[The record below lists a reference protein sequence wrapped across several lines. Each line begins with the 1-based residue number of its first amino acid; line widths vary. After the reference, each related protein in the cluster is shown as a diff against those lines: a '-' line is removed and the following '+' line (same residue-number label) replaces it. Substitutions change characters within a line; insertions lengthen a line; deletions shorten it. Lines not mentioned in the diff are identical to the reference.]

1 MGIYICTVC
10 GYDYDPAL
18 GDPAAG
24 VAPGTAF
31 AALPEDWVCPVCGA
45 DKSMFRPRDGG
56 EENAAPKPPE
66 PARRQAAGAEDA
78 LVLAARCSNLA
89 RGCAKQYREE
99 EAGLLTRLADY
110 FTGLAQPEGDAEI
123 LSALLKDDLD
133 AGYPAAFGAARVA
146 GDRGALRAL
155 TWGEK
160 VARMRQGLLSRW
172 QGQGEK
178 AFADT
183 KLFVCEACGFIFAAE
198 LPPEIC
204 PVCKV
209 PRFKFNE
216 VKREASA

>member
-10 GYDYDPAL
+10 GYDYDPAV

-31 AALPEDWVCPVCGA
+31 EDLPEDWVCPVCGA
-45 DKSMFRPRDGG
+45 DKSMFRAQGNEGAKP
-56 EENAAPKPPE
+56 AAPAGE
-66 PARRQAAGAEDA
+66 PAARQAGAAADA

-99 EAGLLTRLADY
+99 EAGLLTRLAAY
-110 FTGLAQPEGDAEI
+110 FTAQAQPEGDADS
-123 LSALLKDDLD
+123 LMALLKQDLD
-133 AGYPAAFGAARVA
+133 AGYPRAFEAARAA

-160 VARMRQGLLSRW
+160 VTRMRQSLLSRY
-172 QGQGEK
+172 QGQGAA
-178 AFADT
+178 AFEGA
-183 KLFVCEACGFIFAAE
+183 KLFVCEACGFIFAGD
-198 LPPEIC
+198 LPPDIC

-216 VKREASA
+216 VTRGASA